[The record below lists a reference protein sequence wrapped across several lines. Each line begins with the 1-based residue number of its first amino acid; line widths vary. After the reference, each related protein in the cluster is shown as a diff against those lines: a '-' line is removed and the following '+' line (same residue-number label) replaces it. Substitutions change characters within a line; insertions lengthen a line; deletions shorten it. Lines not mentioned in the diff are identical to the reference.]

1 MLAPCNGAVSK
12 SGAWLPFRRE
22 CSDGGGRN
30 GVWQLGLS
38 RKLGQNDTKEP
49 GTA

>member
-1 MLAPCNGAVSK
+1 MELYQNLEPGYPSEGNAVMEGAS
-12 SGAWLPFRRE
+12 
-22 CSDGGGRN
+22 RN